1 MLEIYIPERE
11 YYDTQ
16 SGEFTKVDDVVLHFE
31 HSLLSL
37 TEWEMKY
44 RKPFLATEKKST
56 EEYLDYIRM
65 MCLEEL
71 KDEYLS
77 NELVTHAIQYMQDTP
92 TATKLSTD
100 NDSNSRR
107 IMTSEVIYAYMANA
121 SIPFSCESWN
131 LQRLFYLL
139 GVIGELNKPAKKMSP
154 EEAMKKQAI
163 LNQQRLA
170 QEEERRKLEENTT

>member
-107 IMTSEVIYAYMANA
+107 IMTSEVLYAYMANGQ
-121 SIPFSCESWN
+121 IPFSCDEWN
-131 LQRLFYLL
+131 IYNLLKLIGVLNYLNGPKKERSQSEIYEENRRL
-139 GVIGELNKPAKKMSP
+139 N
-154 EEAMKKQAI
+154 
-163 LNQQRLA
+163 R
-170 QEEERRKLEENTT
+170 ERREKMKSKG

>member
-65 MCLEEL
+65 MCLEDL

-107 IMTSEVIYAYMANA
+107 I
-121 SIPFSCESWN
+121 IPFSCESWN

>member
-107 IMTSEVIYAYMANA
+107 IMTSEVLYAYMANGQ
-121 SIPFSCESWN
+121 IPFSCDEWN
-131 LQRLFYLL
+131 IYNLLKLIGVLNYLN
-139 GVIGELNKPAKKMSP
+139 GPKK
-154 EEAMKKQAI
+154 
-163 LNQQRLA
+163 
-170 QEEERRKLEENTT
+170 ERSQSEIYEENRRLNRDRREKLKSKG